1 MQELGNDKMIYK
13 FFMLIA
19 VPALI
24 IGWIAYWLWQRKIEE
39 EKKNKP
45 KQVSQ
50 RLTKTRSEV
59 SDWAKKMAE
68 FESPAEQ
75 ARKRKLAKQKALEE
89 KQGQK
94 EQDKQQ

>member
-1 MQELGNDKMIYK
+1 LQELGNDKMIYK